1 MAQTL
6 AQKKSAAAAKAKAKR
21 GAQKPKKEPTFLYK
35 GVDRKGNKV
44 SGEIDIGTSALA
56 KAALKKQGVTA
67 KSVSRKL
74 ELSIGGAGKIKPM
87 DVAILARQL
96 ATMMKAGVPLIQ
108 SFDIV
113 SEGLDNPAMKKL
125 VKEIKQDV
133 SSGGGLAAAL
143 RKHPQTFDELFC
155 NLVESGETS
164 GALET
169 MLDRVATYKE
179 KSEALKAKIKK
190 AMNYPLGVMAVALIV
205 TTILLVK
212 VVPVFAEMF
221 EGFGSE
227 LPAFT
232 QFVVE
237 ISDWVQAY
245 WWAVGLIIA
254 GLIVGH
260 KEAMIRSQKY
270 RDGFDALALK
280 APVVGNI
287 VNSSVY
293 ARFSR
298 TLATT
303 FAAGVPL
310 VDALESVAGAAGN
323 VIYKR
328 AIMKVREEVM
338 SGTPLN
344 VAMTSQKL
352 FPTMMLQM
360 ILIGEESG
368 ALDAMLAKVATFYED
383 EVDNAVDGLTA
394 LMEPL
399 IMSVLGVLVG
409 GLMIAMYLPIF
420 AMGDAI

>member
-6 AQKKSAAAAKAKAKR
+6 SQKKAAATAKAKSKR
-21 GAQKPKKEPTFLYK
+21 KAAKPKKIPTFIYK

-44 SGEIDIGTSALA
+44 SGEIDMGTSALA
-56 KAALKKQGVTA
+56 KASLKKQGINA

-74 ELSIGGAGKIKPM
+74 ELSIGGGGKIKPM
-87 DVAILARQL
+87 DVAIFVRQL
-96 ATMMKAGVPLIQ
+96 ATMLKAGVPLIQ

-113 SEGLDNPAMKKL
+113 AEGLENQSMKKL
-125 VKEIKQDV
+125 VKELKVDV
-133 SSGGGLAAAL
+133 AGGGGFATAL
-143 RKHPQTFDELFC
+143 SKHPQYFDELFC
-155 NLVESGETS
+155 NLVESGEQS

-169 MLDRVATYKE
+169 MLERVATYKE
-179 KSEALKAKIKK
+179 KTEALKKKIKK
-190 AMNYPLGVMAVALIV
+190 AMNYPIGVVCVAVIV
-205 TTILLVK
+205 TCILLIK
-212 VVPVFAEMF
+212 VVPTFAEMF

-232 QFVVE
+232 QFVVALSE
-237 ISDWVQAY
+237 WVQAY
-245 WWAVGLIIA
+245 WWVVLISLVGA
-254 GLIVGH
+254 FTAH
-260 KEAMIRSQKY
+260 KEAMIRSQNY
-270 RDGFDALALK
+270 RDTIDAMALK
-280 APVVGNI
+280 APVVAHI
-287 VNSSVY
+287 VHSSVY

-323 VIYKR
+323 VVYKR

-338 SGTPLN
+338 SGLPLN
-344 VAMTSQKL
+344 TSMASKKM
-352 FPTMMLQM
+352 FPSMMLQM
-360 ILIGEESG
+360 IAIGEESG
-368 ALDAMLAKVATFYED
+368 ALDEMLEKVATFYED

-420 AMGDAI
+420 AMGSAV